1 MNETAFLDSETWKR
15 VKRDAELT
23 YSNSLHACAL
33 FSRRQINTVL
43 QPGAIEQAIE
53 GIQSMMD
60 EKEDGSVQ
68 SAWVLAEVDHWNNE
82 KERIVLLA
90 ENSLLICK
98 YDFIML
104 SCEHIQRIPLNCIDR
119 ICHGEFTFPQKSLDK
134 REGEGLRILWDR
146 LREPTF
152 VSRWNP
158 FSGDFPFCTFTEHPV
173 LEASEKFTKMCAV
186 ELMNGRPGWN
196 KVLCCSIQHL
206 EDVDR
211 TRSWSDRHTIEYLG
225 LRFSMDLCNRKARE
239 MRTSFHSVQPI
250 ELDFSETP
258 ESDYPGNT
266 IQISMD
272 CITMQDR
279 EEADPL
285 WSQYT
290 NLGLLNSMDQQ
301 MQNGGS
307 SSTSPYNN
315 EHAQNNY
322 STELKKLYC
331 QIAKTCP
338 IQIKMMTPP
347 PQGAVIRA
355 MPVYKKAEHVTE
367 VVKRCP
373 NHELSREFNDGQI
386 APPSHLIRVEGNNH
400 AQYVEDPITGRQSVL
415 VPYEPPQVGTEFT
428 TILYNFMCNSSCVG
442 GMNRRPILIIVTLE
456 TRDGQVLGRRCFEAR
471 ICACPGRDRKA
482 DEDSI
487 RKQQVTDGTKNGD
500 GTKRPFRP
508 TSHGIQMTSI
518 KKRRNTDDEL
528 FCLSIKGRE
537 IYEIL
542 VKIKE
547 SLELMQ
553 FLPQHTIETY
563 RQQQQHLLQK
573 QFGVFDDESNCMY
586 AFPCPRTSMQSPSSY
601 GSSSPPLNK
610 MPIMNKLPS
619 VSQLI
624 NPQQRNTL
632 TPSAMSGGLA
642 DMAPIMGSHIP
653 MGSDMSAL
661 SPTQAV
667 QSQLPMQPLSS
678 HCTPPP
684 PYPTDSSISS
694 FLLRLGCSSCL
705 DYFTT
710 QGLTSIYQIEH
721 YNMEDLSRLKI
732 PEQFQHAIWKGI
744 VDHRQTLEYS
754 PSQHL
759 MRSTSG
765 ASTVSVGSSE
775 ARGERVID
783 AVRFTLRQT
792 ISFPPR
798 DDWSDFSFDMDSR
811 RNKQQRIKEEG
822 E

>member
-1 MNETAFLDSETWKR
+1 MNFERPPYTT
-15 VKRDAELT
+15 
-23 YSNSLHACAL
+23 
-33 FSRRQINTVL
+33 L
-43 QPGAIEQAIE
+43 QYCP
-53 GIQSMMD
+53 
-60 EKEDGSVQ
+60 
-68 SAWVLAEVDHWNNE
+68 
-82 KERIVLLA
+82 
-90 ENSLLICK
+90 
-98 YDFIML
+98 
-104 SCEHIQRIPLNCIDR
+104 EHHFQR
-119 ICHGEFTFPQKSLDK
+119 
-134 REGEGLRILWDR
+134 
-146 LREPTF
+146 
-152 VSRWNP
+152 
-158 FSGDFPFCTFTEHPV
+158 
-173 LEASEKFTKMCAV
+173 
-186 ELMNGRPGWN
+186 LMNQSSG
-196 KVLCCSIQHL
+196 VY
-206 EDVDR
+206 
-211 TRSWSDRHTIEYLG
+211 RSAMSQSPHTSEVFNQLLG
-225 LRFSMDLCNRKARE
+225 MLDQ
-239 MRTSFHSVQPI
+239 TSFHSIQPI
-250 ELDFSETP
+250 ELDFSEAP

-272 CITMQDR
+272 CITMQNR

-315 EHAQNNY
+315 EHAQNNVTAPSPYAQPSSTFDALSPSPAIPSNTDYPGPHTFDVSFQQSSTAKSATWTY
-322 STELKKLYC
+322 STDLKKLYC

-373 NHELSREFNDGQI
+373 NHELSREFNDGQV

-500 GTKRPFRP
+500 AFRP

-573 QFGVFDDESNCMY
+573 QFGVFGDESNGMY

-721 YNMEDLSRLKI
+721 YNMEDLSHLKI
-732 PEQFQHAIWKGI
+732 PEQFQHAIWKGLS
-744 VDHRQTLEYS
+744 DHRQTLEYSPS

-765 ASTVSVGSSE
+765 ASNASVGSSE